1 MSSTALADPRV
12 EPVHSK
18 PPPSPRRPHL
28 LRWILGALALLV
40 VAVAVFLALFNWDW
54 FRPPL
59 ARMMSARL
67 HRPVRIDGHL
77 RVHLFSWTPSATLDG
92 LKIGEPAWAPKQ
104 DMADIDRILLQVEL
118 MPLFV
123 GHVVLPRL
131 EIDRPNVFLFQ
142 DQTGRA
148 NWDFSNGAAPG
159 KPAKLPPIKNFII
172 DDGHLSVTSLQRRL
186 KFTGTVYAHE
196 KANSGR
202 QAFGLNGQGSLNGK
216 VFQMNATGGPLL
228 NVRTNVPYPF
238 DATMRA
244 GDTRLTAKGR
254 VTHPFNLGQMDA
266 ALSVSGR
273 NLADLYY
280 VTGLTLPNTP
290 PYSISAQVDRDEL
303 TYTVKDIAGRVGSS
317 DLEGG
322 MKVDTSDHG
331 RPNLT
336 ADLSSRV
343 LDFKDM
349 GAVLGATGAN
359 APKAPKLSATP
370 EATQGAAQGG
380 AHRLLPDAPL
390 EVERIR
396 GMDAKV
402 RYHAQSVRALPS
414 LPLRQVSL
422 GATLDHGLLTLDPI
436 DFGFPQGRLTGAAR
450 IDARTNQQRDAI
462 DLRLTGLQLANFI
475 AKGGA
480 QPPLEGVLD
489 ARAKATAVGDSIHKA
504 AASSDGEVTL
514 VMPGGTVRQSLAELM
529 GIDATKGL
537 FMLLSKDTHA
547 TDVRCM
553 IADFRVHNGVMQAND
568 IVLDTGVVQVH
579 GQGVINLNDET
590 VDLTFKGQA
599 KKFRLV
605 KINAPIVIGGHL
617 SSPTFGIKPAGALAQ
632 GGVAAVL
639 AAAVNPALLILPF
652 VNLNLAHDANCAG
665 LLSQAKTEG
674 APTTTHAAP
683 HKVVPPPT
691 PVAKQ

>member
-1 MSSTALADPRV
+1 MSSAALADPRV
-12 EPVHSK
+12 DPARPA
-18 PPPSPRRPHL
+18 PPPGPRGPRL
-28 LRWILGALALLV
+28 LRWILGAIALLL
-40 VAVAVFLALFNWDW
+40 VALAIFLALFNWDW

-77 RVHLFSWTPSATLDG
+77 QVHLFSWTPSATLDG

-104 DMADIDRILLQVEL
+104 DMADIDRIMLKVEL
-118 MPLFV
+118 MPLFI
-123 GHVVLPRL
+123 GRVVLPRL
-131 EIDRPNVFLFQ
+131 EIDRPNVFMFQ

-172 DDGHLSVTSLQRRL
+172 DDGHLTVTSLQRRL
-186 KFTGTVYAHE
+186 KFTGTIYAHE
-196 KANSGR
+196 KANSGQ

-216 VFQMNATGGPLL
+216 LFQMNATGGPLL
-228 NVRTNVPYPF
+228 NVRTNTPYPF

-244 GDTRLTAKGR
+244 GDTQVTAKGR

-266 ALSVSGR
+266 ALSISGHS
-273 NLADLYY
+273 LADLYY
-280 VTGLTLPNTP
+280 LTGLTLPNTP
-290 PYSISAQVDRDEL
+290 PYSISAQVERNEL
-303 TYTVKDIAGRVGSS
+303 LYTIDHIAGRVGSS
-317 DLEGG
+317 DLEGVA
-322 MKVDTSDHG
+322 KVDTSDHG

-336 ADLSSRV
+336 ADIRSRV

-349 GAVLGATGAN
+349 GAVLGASGAN
-359 APKAPKLSATP
+359 VPKAPKLTATP
-370 EATQGAAQGG
+370 DAAQGG

-402 RYHAQSVRALPS
+402 RYHALAVRALPN
-414 LPLRQVSL
+414 LPLRQVAL
-422 GATLDHGLLTLDPI
+422 GATLDHGLMTLDPI
-436 DFGFPQGRLTGAAR
+436 DFSFPQGRLTGTVR

-462 DLRLTGLQLANFI
+462 DMRLTGLQLSNFV
-475 AKGGA
+475 KGGPQA
-480 QPPLEGVLD
+480 PIEGVLD
-489 ARAKATAVGDSIHKA
+489 ARARASAVGDSIHKA
-504 AASSDGEVTL
+504 AATADGEVTL
-514 VMPGGTVRQSLAELM
+514 VMPGGAVRQSLAELM
-529 GIDATKGL
+529 GINATKGL
-537 FMLLSKDTHA
+537 FMLLSKDTHQ
-547 TDVRCM
+547 TNVRCM
-553 IADFRVHNGVMQAND
+553 IADFRIHDGVMQAQN
-568 IVLDTGVVQVH
+568 IVLDTDVVRVN
-579 GQGVINLNDET
+579 GQGRINLGDET
-590 VDLTFKGQA
+590 MDLTFKGQP
-599 KKFRLV
+599 KKFRLI

-617 SSPTFGIKPAGALAQ
+617 TSPTFGVKPGPALVQ

-665 LLSQAKTEG
+665 LLSEAQTQG
-674 APTTTHAAP
+674 APTTTHTAP

-691 PVAKQ
+691 PIKH